1 MANNS
6 ITLATLDFDSIKA
19 NLKSHLKSQA
29 IFKDYDFDGSNMSV
43 LLDLLAYN
51 TSLNA
56 TYMNMLASESFLDSA
71 QLRSSVVSHAKELN
85 YRPRSARSA
94 SATIKLNVEQNNSNI
109 LTIPKGTT
117 FTATYNFE
125 TFSFTTDAIQVYFG
139 QLNANTG
146 TYQIET
152 DDFTIY
158 EGFYVTDTFTMDYS
172 AEAQRFILSNQMID
186 TTSVV
191 VNVVEDSG
199 SVLINYTLSDSLLGL
214 DKNST
219 NYFIQ
224 ATGNDQYE
232 LIFGDDIL
240 GRRPADGAFITVQ
253 YRVSSGDTPNGA
265 SIFVSDSDLTSD
277 SSGRITVTTI
287 TSAHGGDVAEDI
299 DSIKYNAPR
308 HYQTQERAVTDT
320 DYEDL
325 FKSNYPEIE
334 AISVYGGE
342 NVNPP
347 QYGKVFIALSISGVD
362 GIPSSKQQ
370 EYINF
375 IKPKMVGP
383 MRPVFIEP
391 TFVYAHV
398 NSTVKYNL
406 NTTTLKPEEI
416 SLLVSASIDNY
427 NSTHLNDFNST
438 LYNSRFARA
447 IDDAHSSIVANETDV
462 HVYKKINPNLGVS
475 QNFDINYGLPLRNDI
490 PLLSATH
497 PTDELRT
504 VYSSPFVFNNQT
516 VIIEDDGDGIL
527 RLMTPSG
534 KDYTLVKNIGTVD
547 YTAGTLQITNLN
559 VDKYDGASIRLY
571 ALPLSRDI
579 TSAKNDI
586 FKIELDEVT
595 INVETVRE

>member
-1 MANNS
+1 MANNT

-29 IFKDYDFDGSNMSV
+29 VFKDYDFDGSNMSV

-94 SATIKLNVEQNNSNI
+94 SATIKLNVEQNNNNLI
-109 LTIPKGTT
+109 TIPKGTS
-117 FTATYNFE
+117 FTATYNFQ
-125 TFSFTTDAIQVYFG
+125 TFSFTTNAAQVYFG
-139 QLNANTG
+139 QLDANTS
-146 TYQIET
+146 TYKIET
-152 DDFTIY
+152 DQFQIY

-172 AEAQRFILSNQMID
+172 DESQRFILSNQMID
-186 TTSVV
+186 TTSTV

-199 SVLINYTLSDSLLGL
+199 STLLSYTLSDSLLGL

-219 NYFIQ
+219 NYFLQ
-224 ATGNDQYE
+224 STGNDQYE

-240 GRRPADGAFITVQ
+240 GRRPADGSFITVQ
-253 YRVSSGDTPNGA
+253 YRVSSGSIPNGA
-265 SIFVSDSDLTSD
+265 TVFVSDTDLTSD
-277 SSGRITVTTI
+277 SSGRISVTTI
-287 TSAHGGDVAEDI
+287 TAAHGGDVAESI

-308 HYQTQERAVTDT
+308 HYQTQERAVTDS

-342 NVNPP
+342 NVDPP

-370 EYINF
+370 EYLSF

-391 TFVYAHV
+391 TFIYAHV
-398 NSTVKYNL
+398 DSTVKYNL

-416 SLLVSASIDNY
+416 SLLVSAAIENF
-427 NSTHLNDFNST
+427 NTTNLNDFNST
-438 LYNSRFARA
+438 MYGSRFARA
-447 IDDAHSSIVANETDV
+447 IDDAHNSIVANETNV
-462 HVYKKINPNLGVS
+462 HIYKKINPNLGVS
-475 QNFDINYGLPLRNDI
+475 QNFDIKYGVPFRNDI
-490 PLLSATH
+490 PVLAATH
-497 PTDELRT
+497 ATDELRT
-504 VYSSPFVFNNQT
+504 VYSSPFTFNSQT
-516 VIIEDDGDGIL
+516 VIIEDDGNGVL

-534 KDYTLVKNIGTVD
+534 ADYTLVKNIGTVD
-547 YTAGTLQITNLN
+547 YNTGTIQITNLN
-559 VDKYDGASIRLY
+559 VDKYDGASIRMY
-571 ALPLSRDI
+571 ASPASRDI

-586 FKIELDEVT
+586 FRIELDEVT
-595 INVETVRE
+595 IKVETVRE